1 MSHGDEARSFGSYG
15 FLSALNIAPLWAD
28 KELWEIRKLVY
39 LSDGIMMG
47 ESIVVFNIY
56 VYASYYI
63 WHDLPPNTVDE
74 GDIPCT
80 ELSVFSEYIQ
90 KGLDV
95 VCCSYVPDRKPFI
108 VFERFCLGFIV

>member
-15 FLSALNIAPLWAD
+15 FLSALNIAPLWAE

-56 VYASYYI
+56 GYASYYI
-63 WHDLPPNTVDE
+63 WHDLTTIMLMRRISPVLNSMY
-74 GDIPCT
+74 
-80 ELSVFSEYIQ
+80 SVNISR
-90 KGLDV
+90 KG
-95 VCCSYVPDRKPFI
+95 
-108 VFERFCLGFIV
+108 